1 MTADLLLFVVVGF
14 SAQMVDGALGMAYGV
29 ISTSVLMS
37 FGVTPAVASA
47 SVHAA
52 EVFTTGASAFSH
64 WRLGNTDNKLFARLA
79 IPGAFGGIIGAY
91 VLAEL
96 PSDLV
101 RPFVHAYLAAIG
113 AFLLWKGLSKPIE
126 PGLPRHVSLLGL
138 CGGFLDAI
146 GGGGWGALVT
156 STLAATGTRMRYA
169 IGSTNAAEFVVT
181 MTASATFVFTI
192 GLELWPMITGLIIGG
207 VVAAPFAAYMTRLVP
222 DRPLMILVGI
232 VILALS
238 LRGMLGLFQL

>member
-1 MTADLLLFVVVGF
+1 MLSDLLLFVAVGF
-14 SAQMVDGALGMAYGV
+14 AAQIVNGALGMAYGV

-64 WRLGNTDNKLFARLA
+64 WRLGNTDKRLVARLA
-79 IPGAFGGIIGAY
+79 IPGAIGGILGAY
-91 VLAEL
+91 VLTEL
-96 PSDLV
+96 PADLV

-113 AFLLWKGLSKPIE
+113 GLLLWKGLQQPIE
-126 PGLPRHVSLLGL
+126 AALPKHVSLLGL
-138 CGGFLDAI
+138 SGGFLDAI
-146 GGGGWGALVT
+146 GGGGWGALVA

-181 MTASATFVFTI
+181 MTVSATFVFTI

-207 VVAAPFAAYMTRLVP
+207 VVAAPLAAYMTRLLP

-238 LRGMLGLFQL
+238 LRGLVVFFQQ